1 MANDVSLIPFELVKA
16 IWTTYMKLKK
26 HISPRGNTLQP
37 LGLNKKRQER
47 WLFPY
52 ITLYKYFVFYHLY
65 LYFIT
70 FKFYPTKENPL
81 VLTASVPYTIMLQT
95 LPTQI
100 VTVSKN
106 HGL

>member
-1 MANDVSLIPFELVKA
+1 MANDVSLIPFELVKGNWDNIHEA
-16 IWTTYMKLKK
+16 KEAYLTKRQHTTAFGFK
-26 HISPRGNTLQP
+26 S
-37 LGLNKKRQER
+37 KRQER
-47 WLFPY
+47 WLFPH